1 MLQVAQST
9 TGGPPFLDSRM
20 EAITQTF
27 EVGAPLTFA
36 LATGVAEAAAAGP
49 FIGFAQE
56 AGHNYA
62 TRDPAN
68 KVVYVTNTDDV
79 TMQSVMKG
87 AQKTDTIVGDTYNL
101 VKDASL
107 GWIVD
112 NTSQGTTGT
121 CIITGIGPY
130 SSLAQLQTVYFRL
143 AASTRTA
150 AGN

>member
-1 MLQVAQST
+1 
-9 TGGPPFLDSRM
+9 M